1 MALAFR
7 TLTRHSS
14 RMAGLFLGCELA
26 PAGLSIGFLRADFS
40 EVAQA
45 FTSWRQGLGQVLEVA
60 NASVSSTIAD
70 IEPFQAPWTREVLFD
85 CGPWTAY
92 LNNGIDGGDP
102 TASAPHVANLLGVD
116 LFVAL
121 HAPRHDPGHAS
132 TQLWVIGP
140 SGTPPLM
147 YRRSICA
154 DCVDGQW
161 SWRENGAP
169 LPFERVER
177 YSARRIRDRLD
188 RPMLIDYLEANEIHA
203 DDPGFYGHGVTF
215 TQKVHYPVRTESA
228 AEVRRRFG
236 W

>member
-1 MALAFR
+1 MR
-7 TLTRHSS
+7 TV
-14 RMAGLFLGCELA
+14 AGLFLGGELA

-40 EVAQA
+40 HVVEAL
-45 FTSWRQGLGQVLEVA
+45 TSWRQGLGQKLEFA
-60 NASVSSTIAD
+60 DASVSSADAD

-102 TASAPHVANLLGVD
+102 TAAAPHLSTLLGVD
-116 LFVAL
+116 LFVAI
-121 HAPRHDPGHAS
+121 HAPLHEPGHAS

-140 SGTPPLM
+140 SGAPPLM

-154 DCVDGQW
+154 YCADGRW
-161 SWRENGAP
+161 SWHEDGAP

-177 YSARRIRDRLD
+177 YSARRLRDRFD
-188 RPMLIDYLEANEIHA
+188 RPLLIDYLEANEIHA
-203 DDPGFYGHGVTF
+203 DVPAFFGDGVTVV
-215 TQKVHYPVRTESA
+215 QKVTYSVRSESS
-228 AEVRRRFG
+228 AEVRSRFG